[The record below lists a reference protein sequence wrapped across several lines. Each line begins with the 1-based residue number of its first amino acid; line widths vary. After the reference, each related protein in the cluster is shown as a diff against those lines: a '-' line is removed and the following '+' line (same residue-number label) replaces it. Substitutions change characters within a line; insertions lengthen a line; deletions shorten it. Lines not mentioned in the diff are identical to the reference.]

1 MSEYKDFTS
10 LPPEKEQEF
19 VVYEKTSVEA
29 GKKAKIIALIV
40 AASFLA
46 LTMGIVFSFEPP
58 KSKMADDDMGALA
71 APKKPKKEAKPAT
84 PTGEAPKAE
93 GAATGEGAAAG
104 EGAAGTTGDKPAAEG
119 APAGAAAGAAA
130 GATEDKPAAE
140 GAKPEGK

>member
-29 GKKAKIIALIV
+29 GKKAKIIALVV

-71 APKKPKKEAKPAT
+71 APKKIKKEAKPAT

-93 GAATGEGAAAG
+93 GAATGEGAA
-104 EGAAGTTGDKPAAEG
+104 GAAGTTGDKPAAEG
-119 APAGAAAGAAA
+119 TAAGAAA

-140 GAKPEGK
+140 GATPEGK